1 MQKNLVCSWQ
11 TIQTKFRYLHQ
22 RILVISILICVT
34 SINVYIIIVIETELV
49 DVNNTEDFEFL
60 VNDNSA
66 TIAANYIQQQSAI
79 TGN

>member
-11 TIQTKFRYLHQ
+11 KIQTKFRYLHQ
-22 RILVISILICVT
+22 RISVISILIYVT
-34 SINVYIIIVIETELV
+34 SVNVYIIIVIETELV

>member
-1 MQKNLVCSWQ
+1 MTNIDCQ
-11 TIQTKFRYLHQ
+11 
-22 RILVISILICVT
+22 
-34 SINVYIIIVIETELV
+34 NVYMIIVIETELV
-49 DVNNTEDFEFL
+49 DVNNTEDFNFL